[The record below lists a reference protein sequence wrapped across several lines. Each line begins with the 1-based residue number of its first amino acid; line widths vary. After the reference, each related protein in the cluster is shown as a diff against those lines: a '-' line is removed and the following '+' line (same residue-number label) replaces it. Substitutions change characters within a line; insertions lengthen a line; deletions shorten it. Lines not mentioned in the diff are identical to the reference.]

1 MERAKISN
9 VKVCERVDE
18 RCLLLKGAAVAVK
31 GDALMRRDSVFLH
44 PEVDER
50 SGHEPQPRARHE
62 VVGVLGR
69 LWAFGEN
76 HPASANHRTEEDD
89 GAQGVPHS
97 EAGVLGGG
105 THLHERV
112 GAGASEGSGRHGAA
126 EHDVD

>member
-1 MERAKISN
+1 MWM
-9 VKVCERVDE
+9 
-18 RCLLLKGAAVAVK
+18 KGFCFSRGAVAAVEGHAWMRK
-31 GDALMRRDSVFLH
+31 DAFGLH

-76 HPASANHRTEEDD
+76 HPGPANHRTEEDD